1 MRDREREGEREQLQQ
16 LPAEQPVQGA
26 GDLLQAG
33 DRFALHST
41 RLQLLAGGAD
51 KLERLRAQVTHLWH
65 SSNAAKVTGAPVQT
79 LSAGHLMTTTDAAQL
94 RKR

>member
-1 MRDREREGEREQLQQ
+1 MREREGEREQFQQ

-26 GDLLQAG
+26 GDLLQAS
-33 DRFALHST
+33 DRLALHST

-65 SSNAAKVTGAPVQT
+65 SRNAAKVTGTPVQT